1 MSMHFVYLKLQPF
14 QLQHHKIR
22 AGYLYFLLLEI
33 PVGTVQFAEQVPAVA
48 LVPAAVEQV
57 PAVALVPAAVAL
69 VSAVV
74 ALVPAAVGQGHPV
87 AAAEVVNTLKKHITQ
102 SEKS

>member
-1 MSMHFVYLKLQPF
+1 MLP
-14 QLQHHKIR
+14 
-22 AGYLYFLLLEI
+22 EI

-48 LVPAAVEQV
+48 LVPAAVEQA
-57 PAVALVPAAVAL
+57 PAVALVPAVD
-69 VSAVV
+69 

>member
-48 LVPAAVEQV
+48 LVPAAV
-57 PAVALVPAAVAL
+57 AL